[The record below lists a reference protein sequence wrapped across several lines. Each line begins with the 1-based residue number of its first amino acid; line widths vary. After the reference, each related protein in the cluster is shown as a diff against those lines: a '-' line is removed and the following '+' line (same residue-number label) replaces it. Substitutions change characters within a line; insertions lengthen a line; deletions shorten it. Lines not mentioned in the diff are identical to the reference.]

1 MTKGHGMQDK
11 LQLLKDRLAE
21 VTDLAYVEN
30 VLDWDQQTYMP
41 PGGAAGRAEQ
51 WGTIS
56 KLIHEKMSSDEMGQL
71 LADAQEQV
79 TDLPPD
85 ADDAR
90 LVSVS
95 QREYARRK
103 QIPTPLMAEFKRTTA
118 AAHTVWAKARAE
130 NDFKAFQPLLEKIFD
145 LKRQMADCFPDKE
158 SIYDPLLDEFEPEMK
173 ASQVREVFAGLK
185 RDLVPLVKA
194 ITARPEIDDTLLHRH
209 YDEQK
214 QWDYGLDVIRRFG
227 YDFTCGRQDK
237 AAHPFTSSFSLG
249 DVRITTRVHPNLLSS
264 GLLSTMHEC
273 GHALYDQG
281 LGANLA
287 RSPLANGA
295 SLGVH
300 ESQSRLWENLVGRSR
315 GFWKFFYPRLQA
327 TFPEQLQAVNGDTF
341 YRVINKVKPSF
352 IRVEADEVTYNLH
365 TMLRFEL
372 EVGVL
377 EGTLAVKDLPAAW
390 NAKVR
395 DYLGLDVPDDSV
407 GVLQDV
413 HWSSGYIG
421 YFPTYTLGNIASV
434 QFFQKACQD
443 MPMIPAD
450 LERGEFQALLTWL
463 RDNIHRHGRKFT
475 PTELIQRVTGSPL
488 NAEPYVNYL
497 KRKYTEIYGL

>member
-1 MTKGHGMQDK
+1 MKGHIMEDK

-21 VTDLAYVEN
+21 VIDLIYVEA
-30 VLDWDQQTYMP
+30 LLEWDQQTYMP

-51 WGTIS
+51 LGTIS
-56 KLIHEKMSSDEMGQL
+56 KLIHEKITSDEVGQL
-71 LADAQEQV
+71 LAEAQEQV
-79 TDLPPD
+79 KTLPPD
-85 ADDAR
+85 SDDAR
-90 LVSVS
+90 LVSVT
-95 QREYARRK
+95 QREYTRRK

-118 AAHTVWAKARAE
+118 AAHTVWAKARA
-130 NDFKAFQPLLEKIFD
+130 DKSFKAFQPHLERIFD
-145 LKRQMADCFPDKE
+145 LKRQMADCFPVKE
-158 SIYDPLLDEFEPEMK
+158 SIYDPLLDEFEPDMK

-194 ITARPEIDDTLLHRH
+194 IAARPEIDDAVLHLA

-227 YDFTCGRQDK
+227 YDFERGRQDK
-237 AAHPFTSSFSLG
+237 AAHPFTTSFSLD
-249 DVRITTRVHPNLLSS
+249 DVRITTRVHSNLLSS
-264 GLLSTMHEC
+264 ALMSTMHEC

-281 LGANLA
+281 LGASLA
-287 RSPLANGA
+287 RSPLGNGA
-295 SLGVH
+295 SLGIH

-315 GFWKFFYPRLQA
+315 GFWRFFYPRLQA
-327 TFPEQLQAVNGDTF
+327 TFPAQLQLVDPNIF
-341 YRVINKVKPSF
+341 YRAINKVKPSF

-372 EVGVL
+372 EVDVL
-377 EGTLAVKDLPAAW
+377 EGRLAVKDLPAAW
-390 NAKVR
+390 NAKVKE
-395 DYLGLDVPDDSV
+395 YLGLTVPDDSQ

-413 HWSSGYIG
+413 HWSAGYIG

-443 MPMIPAD
+443 MPMIPSD
-450 LERGEFQALLTWL
+450 IERGEFMTLLTWL
-463 RDNIHRHGRKFT
+463 RDNIHRHGRKYT
-475 PTELIQRVTGSPL
+475 PTELIQRVVGSPL